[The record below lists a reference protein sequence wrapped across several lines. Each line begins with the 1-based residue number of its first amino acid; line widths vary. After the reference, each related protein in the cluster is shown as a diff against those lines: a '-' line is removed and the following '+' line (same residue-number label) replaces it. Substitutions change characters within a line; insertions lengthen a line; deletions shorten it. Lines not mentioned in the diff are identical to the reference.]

1 MTMFPSSPYI
11 PVFQLNSF
19 VSVLAVR
26 LDTLPR
32 TGRALK
38 LFIML
43 SSSPLL
49 SVTLLVSFP
58 LFSLLP
64 PFVFHL
70 AVCTLPLLIF
80 W

>member
-11 PVFQLNSF
+11 PVFQPNSF

-43 SSSPLL
+43 SSCPLL
-49 SVTLLVSFP
+49 YVTLLVSFP
-58 LFSLLP
+58 LFSLLL
-64 PFVFHL
+64 PFVS
-70 AVCTLPLLIF
+70 I
-80 W
+80 